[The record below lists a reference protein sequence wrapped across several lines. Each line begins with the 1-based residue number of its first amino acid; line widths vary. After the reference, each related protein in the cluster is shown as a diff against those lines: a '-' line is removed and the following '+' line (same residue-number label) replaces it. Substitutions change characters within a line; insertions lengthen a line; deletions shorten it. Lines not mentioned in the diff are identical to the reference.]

1 MTTTRGSDR
10 VHDDDSQQQPSS
22 PATPDQPDQSEQPE
36 QPEQPFAAAA
46 ALLADGQF
54 EASVAA
60 FRRLADTWP
69 ARRADAL
76 VQAGSAL
83 VALGRYAD
91 AARSY
96 AAARDA
102 GADAATMDEHIWA
115 ACQGLEI
122 EAMRLYETLCPD
134 GRHALESVPLTTGTH
149 QAGGKGAPIFDAV
162 AEGLTRFGLRFS
174 QVAGEPR
181 FMLAISGDN
190 AHYVC
195 HLRVDEERCF
205 VLFYTLCPL
214 VVPEDARTRMAEF
227 VARANYGLP
236 IGNFEIDVRDGEV
249 RFKTSIDVE
258 DARVTEALLRPVVYA
273 NTHTMDR
280 YMPGI
285 VDVLYRGGDP
295 AAVVEAIDLSVDDD

>member
-1 MTTTRGSDR
+1 MPPA
-10 VHDDDSQQQPSS
+10 VPDDDSQRPPSS
-22 PATPDQPDQSEQPE
+22 PTSPD
-36 QPEQPFAAAA
+36 QPFAAAA
-46 ALLADGQF
+46 ALLADGHY
-54 EASVAA
+54 EASLAA
-60 FRRLADTWP
+60 FTRLADTLP

-76 VQAGSAL
+76 DQVGAAL

-96 AAARDA
+96 AAAREA
-102 GADAATMDEHIWA
+102 GAAASAMDDRIWA
-115 ACQGLEI
+115 ACQGLGL

-134 GRHALESVPLTTGTH
+134 GRHAVESVPLTTGTH
-149 QAGGKGAPIFDAV
+149 QAEGAGAPIFDAV

-181 FMLAISGDN
+181 FLLAISGDN

-195 HLRVDEERCF
+195 HLRVDEDRCF

-214 VVPEDARTRMAEF
+214 VVPEEVRPRMAEF

-236 IGNFEIDVRDGEV
+236 IGNFELDLRDGEI

-258 DARVTEALLRPVVYA
+258 DAQVTEALLRPVVYA
-273 NTHTMDR
+273 NTNTMDR

-285 VDVLYRGGDP
+285 VEVLYRDGDP
-295 AAVVEAIDLSVDDD
+295 ATVVEAIDLSADDDDE

>member
-1 MTTTRGSDR
+1 
-10 VHDDDSQQQPSS
+10 VHDDD
-22 PATPDQPDQSEQPE
+22 QPDAG
-36 QPEQPFAAAA
+36 PEQPFAAAA
-46 ALLADGQF
+46 ALLADGHY
-54 EASVAA
+54 EASLAA
-60 FRRLADTWP
+60 FTRLADTWP
-69 ARRADAL
+69 ARKADAL
-76 VQAGSAL
+76 VQSGAAL
-83 VALGRYAD
+83 AALGRYAD

-96 AAARDA
+96 AAAREA
-102 GADAATMDEHIWA
+102 GAPPADMDDRIWA
-115 ACQGLEI
+115 ACQGLEL
-122 EAMRLYETLCPD
+122 EAMRLYEALSPD
-134 GRHALESVPLTTGTH
+134 GAHALESVPLTRGVH
-149 QAGGKGAPIFDAV
+149 LAGGKGASVFDAV

-214 VVPEDARTRMAEF
+214 VVPEPDRPRMADF

-236 IGNFEIDVRDGEV
+236 IGNFELDLRDGEI
-249 RFKTSIDVE
+249 RFKTSMDVE
-258 DARVTEALLRPVVYA
+258 DAQVTEALLRPLVYA

-285 VDVLYRGGDP
+285 VQVLYQGGDP
-295 AAVVEAIDLSVDDD
+295 AAVVEAIDSAVGDQD